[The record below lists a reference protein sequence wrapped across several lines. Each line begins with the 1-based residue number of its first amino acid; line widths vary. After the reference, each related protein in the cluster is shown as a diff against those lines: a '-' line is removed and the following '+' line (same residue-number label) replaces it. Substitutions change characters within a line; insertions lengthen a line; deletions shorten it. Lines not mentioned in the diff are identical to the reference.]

1 MNPQGKVEN
10 QTNIKFIFKLCFF
23 REDEGTDYESVRSLG

>member
-10 QTNIKFIFKLCFF
+10 TNQHKIYFQALFL